1 MLWQNGLNMVQFL
14 WSSLWEKMRRKKKDG
29 LIFKTTHDKH
39 DFGLRSLLYG
49 VTKWCLPQYS
59 YHDIYMYVWI
69 CIGEN
74 KFNNYMNWTYEYYM
88 RLEIRLEYHLILT
101 PITLW
106 WIRFNLIYKLTSKDF
121 KKDISPFQF
130 GIVLQYLVI

>member
-39 DFGLRSLLYG
+39 DFGLRSHLYG
-49 VTKWCLPQYS
+49 VTKCCLPHYS
-59 YHDIYMYVWI
+59 NYDICLYVWI
-69 CIGEN
+69 CIGKK
-74 KFNNYMNWTYEYYM
+74 KFNSKTRAYEYFI
-88 RLEIRLEYHLILT
+88 RLQIKLEYHLIHT

-106 WIRFNLIYKLTSKDF
+106 WIRFDLIYKLTSKDF